1 VPLHNTRRDIGLTLR
16 AAGTPSPAAR
26 ALIDAIRLSVVDVT
40 RTVSTATT
48 N

>member
-1 VPLHNTRRDIGLTLR
+1 VR
-16 AAGTPSPAAR
+16 ATGTPSPAAR

-40 RTVSTATT
+40 RTINIAA